1 MFINFKKKALK
12 ENVIA
17 ILVIVIILS
26 ISSNIVIW
34 ANEVSKNTNSDNV
47 VSYKKVWKITL
58 NEEVDVNNIEEYVYV
73 VDSSGNK
80 LKNIVKYG
88 QNKNELLV
96 QYPEGGYEFGQEYI
110 LVIRENLK
118 SISGQVLGERTL
130 KRFSIESVPKINNL
144 YVSKDYI
151 VDREEF
157 KIIVNTDQS
166 NKVQYYAEITNKSTG
181 LRVPLMRLYTTEVYG
196 DEEYVI
202 SCKNGLPKGEYILK
216 LYVKRGNTK
225 GVIDSDGVSYDHT
238 KEILIK
244 VNPAK
249 QSDISNKVRLDG
261 QGVSK
266 LNEKYYV
273 NTGSI
278 VNINLIDSNISN
290 VYAHVINDNN
300 NIDNTR
306 IDIVNGKATWAP
318 TIAGDYR
325 LEFTYSK
332 DGKEMK
338 DNVFVMVNNME
349 IRFVEYNMT
358 IEEFV
363 SQQIKES
370 MPRVYENNSWV
381 NANFYDVEYYLN
393 PKNLMDNN
401 GIYQFLILNYS
412 EGMTVEEADNILAGK
427 GILEGKGAAFLEG
440 AEKYNINPAYLIAH
454 ALLETGNGASKLA
467 TGIEVSVI
475 DGQEV
480 EPKVTYNMY
489 GIQAIDQD
497 PNGRGS
503 EYAYKQG
510 WFTPES
516 AIIEGAEWIGQG
528 YINSEKYKQN
538 TLYKMRWNKDVIWH
552 QYASDVAWANK
563 QVDRIKRYTDM
574 SPGLKLIFEIPV
586 FKGAVA
592 LE

>member
-12 ENVIA
+12 ENIIA
-17 ILVIVIILS
+17 ILAIVIILS
-26 ISSNIVIW
+26 ISSNIISW
-34 ANEVSKNTNSDNV
+34 ANEVSRNTNNNDV
-47 VSYKKVWKITL
+47 VPYKKVWKITL
-58 NEEVDVNNIEEYVYV
+58 NQEVDISNIEEYVYI

-80 LKNIVKYG
+80 LKNTVKYG

-110 LVIRENLK
+110 LVVRENLK

-130 KRFSIESVPKINNL
+130 KRFSTESVPKINNL
-144 YVSKDYI
+144 YLSKDYI
-151 VDREEF
+151 VEREEF
-157 KIIVNTDQS
+157 KTIVNTDQS
-166 NKVQYYAEITNKSTG
+166 NKVQYYAEIINKSTG
-181 LRVPLMRLYTTEVYG
+181 LRVPLMKSYTTEVYG

-216 LYVKRGNTK
+216 LYVKRGNTR
-225 GVIDSDGVSYDHT
+225 GVIDSDDVSYDHT

-249 QSDISNKVRLDG
+249 QSDIINKVRLDG

-278 VNINLIDSNISN
+278 VNINLTDSSVSN
-290 VYAHVINDNN
+290 VYVHAISENN
-300 NIDNTR
+300 NGDNTI
-306 IDIVNGKATWAP
+306 IDIVNGKATWEAS
-318 TIAGDYR
+318 IAGDYR
-325 LEFTYSK
+325 LEFTYTK

-393 PKNLMDNN
+393 PKNLTDNN

-412 EGMTVEEADNILAGK
+412 EGMTVEEADNILVGK

-467 TGIEVSVI
+467 TGIEVSAV
-475 DGQEV
+475 DGEEV

-489 GIQAIDQD
+489 GIQAVDQD

-510 WFTPES
+510 WFTPEL

-563 QVDRIKRYTDM
+563 QVDIIKKYTDM

-586 FKGAVA
+586 FKE
-592 LE
+592 LP